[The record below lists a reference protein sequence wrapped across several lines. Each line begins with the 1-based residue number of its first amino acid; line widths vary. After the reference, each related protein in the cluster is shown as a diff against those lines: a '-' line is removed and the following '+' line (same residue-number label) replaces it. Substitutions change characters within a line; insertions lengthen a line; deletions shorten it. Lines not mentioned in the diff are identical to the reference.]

1 MGYAKLEVNFK
12 VKRNEDRRIGGTRR
26 HGDIGDPLLRENGPA
41 AQGAR
46 GANGYREY
54 PEAVLERLNV
64 IVLGQSLGFTLETM
78 RNIMALEGERLKDGL
93 LQGLSSR
100 LDEIDKM
107 MQTLQA
113 QRAGLLEA
121 EERLRASWAR
131 NECAKY

>member
-1 MGYAKLEVNFK
+1 MKIGELAERAGMATSAIRYYERMG
-12 VKRNEDRRIGGTRR
+12 
-26 HGDIGDPLLRENGPA
+26 LLPKA
-41 AQGAR
+41 AR